1 MLESCKIT
9 VDGIAGNV
17 ETLDARVSALELN
30 SGGDISQGAA
40 IIEVISEIKT
50 IADAS
55 NATLNSLK
63 TSVDTNSTSITAVKT
78 DVSAVK
84 TVVAGVQ
91 NTANSTNNTVGTI
104 NNNVNTAN
112 TTLANL
118 SNRIAALETAV
129 ANINNITSSIGLKS
143 VTKTYTF
150 TQAAPTVNSGLTQ
163 AQLNGLYT
171 AHSVRVDNTGI
182 TLSSVYNCTATGDN
196 TNIPIG
202 TGLALIRSSNPSYP
216 LGSLLCSSINS
227 TTTYTYTITW
237 YYFG

>member
-40 IIEVISEIKT
+40 IIEDISEIKT

-55 NATLNSLK
+55 SATLNSLK
-63 TSVDTNSTSITAVKT
+63 TSVDANSTSITAVKT

-84 TVVAGVQ
+84 TAVTGVQ
-91 NTANSTNNTVGTI
+91 NTATATNNAVSTI

-129 ANINNITSSIGLKS
+129 ANINNKVPNGASRLIMASLIINDGGSYTIPRTTDIGNS
-143 VTKTYTF
+143 F
-150 TQAAPTVNSGLTQ
+150 FQNSDAAYAPNKYSENDN
-163 AQLNGLYT
+163 AWAYNG
-171 AHSVRVDNTGI
+171 
-182 TLSSVYNCTATGDN
+182 
-196 TNIPIG
+196 
-202 TGLALIRSSNPSYP
+202 PSYAYVKVTAVTADAITV
-216 LGSLLCSSINS
+216 SSRGYNG
-227 TTTYTYTITW
+227 TI
-237 YYFG
+237 YYNYWA

>member
-40 IIEVISEIKT
+40 IIEDISEIKT

-55 NATLNSLK
+55 SATLNSLK
-63 TSVDTNSTSITAVKT
+63 TSVDANSTSITAVKT

-84 TVVAGVQ
+84 TAVTGVQ
-91 NTANSTNNTVGTI
+91 NTATATNNVVGTI

-118 SNRIAALETAV
+118 NNRMAALETAV
-129 ANINNITSSIGLKS
+129 ANINNKTNTLGLKS
-143 VTKTYTF
+143 ITKTYSVTNSNSSV
-150 TQAAPTVNSGLTQ
+150 ASGLTE
-163 AQLNGLYT
+163 AQLCGLYST
-171 AHSVRVDNTGI
+171 YAKRVDNNGV
-182 TLSSVYNCTATGDN
+182 TLYSIHGCTSPGDN
-196 TNIPIG
+196 TMSVGAGLNLVRTTG
-202 TGLALIRSSNPSYP
+202 TTPGTLVCQAVTANLSF
-216 LGSLLCSSINS
+216 
-227 TTTYTYTITW
+227 TYTITY